1 MCIHVPSEI
10 KTPRGTTCLA
20 IHSDKETLS
29 ENIRDLSIEKS
40 LMYNLTCFSEHKKD
54 PGIPNLFPFKE
65 EILKQAE
72 DKKRRVGNRIDLKLS
87 CIVHVFCFTLKK
99 IPLLI

>member
-1 MCIHVPSEI
+1 MIECIPSEI
-10 KTPRGTTCLA
+10 KTPPGTTCLA
-20 IHSDKETLS
+20 IHSDNETLYKKRS
-29 ENIRDLSIEKS
+29 LVYHTCKS
-40 LMYNLTCFSEHKKD
+40 LTYNLTCFSEHKKD

-87 CIVHVFCFTLKK
+87 
-99 IPLLI
+99 